1 MTGRR
6 VSSFEEYIAGK
17 SVALVGPAVAPCDQ
31 SDEVEAHDVV
41 YRIGF
46 RHDLGKPVPNYGERT
61 DVVFYNAENS
71 RKLALGLY
79 DGFIGHIPWVMIKRD
94 PKMIKGHPY
103 RVLDLPF
110 TKANQAPIALHDLV
124 KLSPSKITV
133 FGVDLYLGG
142 PATAY
147 DKNYLDRTPE
157 RDWWGVQIH
166 SPQDNHKF
174 VRQLVRNNRELIVGD
189 DRFMAAAK
197 MTTQQYLQTL
207 REAWHVG

>member
-1 MTGRR
+1 MG
-6 VSSFEEYIAGK
+6 FAEYIRGK
-17 SVALVGPAVAPCDQ
+17 SVALVGPAVAPYDQ
-31 SDEVEAHDVV
+31 SAEVDGHDVV

-79 DGFIGHIPWVMIKRD
+79 DPFVSSIPWVMVKAEPKIKND
-94 PKMIKGHPY
+94 YKY
-103 RVLDLPF
+103 RVLRLPF
-110 TKANQAPIALHDLV
+110 GKANQAPIALADLV
-124 KLSPSKITV
+124 TFRPSKITV
-133 FGVDLYLGG
+133 YGVDLYLGG

-157 RDWWGVQIH
+157 RDWWGVKMH

-174 VRQLVRNNRELIVGD
+174 VRELVQKNSKLIVGD
-189 DRFMAAAK
+189 DRFMVAAK
-197 MTTQQYLQTL
+197 MSTQQYLQAL
-207 REAWHVG
+207 RKAWQVG

>member
-1 MTGRR
+1 MTE
-6 VSSFEEYIAGK
+6 FADYINGK
-17 SVALVGPAVAPCDQ
+17 SVALVGPAVAPYDQ
-31 SDEVEAHDVV
+31 SVEVEAHDVV

-79 DGFIGHIPWVMIKRD
+79 DGFVTNIPWVMVKRD
-94 PKMIKGHPY
+94 PKMIKRHRY

-110 TKANQAPIALHDLV
+110 SKANQAPIALNDLV
-124 KLSPSKITV
+124 KLGPSKISV

-142 PATAY
+142 PSTAY

-166 SPQDNHKF
+166 SPEDNHRF
-174 VRQLVRNNRELIVGD
+174 IRRLVRQHKDLIVGD
-189 DRFMAAAK
+189 ERFRHVSRLS
-197 MTTQQYLQTL
+197 TQEYLRDL
-207 REAWHVG
+207 KKAWYVD

>member
-1 MTGRR
+1 MDT
-6 VSSFEEYIAGK
+6 FAEYIAGK
-17 SVALVGPAVAPCDQ
+17 SVALVGPALAPYDQ
-31 SDEVEAHDVV
+31 SAEVEAHDVV

-79 DGFIGHIPWVMIKRD
+79 DTFVKTIPWVMVKRD
-94 PKMIKGHPY
+94 PKMVKGQSY

-110 TKANQAPIALHDLV
+110 SKANQAPIALHDLV
-124 KLSPSKITV
+124 KLGPSKITV

-166 SPQDNHKF
+166 NPQDNHRF
-174 VRQLVRNNRELIVGD
+174 VRRLLRQHKDLIVGD
-189 DRFMAAAK
+189 KRFIHAAQL
-197 MTTQQYLQTL
+197 TTPEYLRDL
-207 REAWHVG
+207 KKAWYVD